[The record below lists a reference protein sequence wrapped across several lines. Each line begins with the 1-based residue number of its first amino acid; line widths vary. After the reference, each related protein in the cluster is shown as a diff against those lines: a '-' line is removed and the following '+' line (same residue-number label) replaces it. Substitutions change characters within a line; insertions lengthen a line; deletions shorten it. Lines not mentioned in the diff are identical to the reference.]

1 MSRFRILSN
10 LNIEGVAMLDQK
22 NLIQTLQ
29 HLMPDVRLIYLF
41 GSQVDGSATPS
52 SDIDVAVLLKKKLDP
67 VARFDIEQTVAIKLN
82 QDVDLVDLLTAST
95 VLQNQVIMSGEL
107 LFGSESEQT
116 QFEMQVMSMYQHLNE
131 ERADILQEYLK

>member
-1 MSRFRILSN
+1 
-10 LNIEGVAMLDQK
+10 MLDQK
-22 NLIQTLQ
+22 KLLQTLQ

-95 VLQNQVIMSGEL
+95 VLQNQIIMSGEL

>member
-1 MSRFRILSN
+1 
-10 LNIEGVAMLDQK
+10 MLDKK
-22 NLIQTLQ
+22 NLIRTLQ

-41 GSQVDGSATPS
+41 GSQADGSATPS

-107 LFGSESEQT
+107 LFGSESEQA

-131 ERADILQEYLK
+131 ERADILQEYSNSPACLRSQH

>member
-1 MSRFRILSN
+1 
-10 LNIEGVAMLDQK
+10 MLDKK

-41 GSQVDGSATPS
+41 GSQADGSATPS

-107 LFGSESEQT
+107 LFGSENEQT
-116 QFEMQVMSMYQHLNE
+116 QFEMQIMSMYQHLNE

>member
-1 MSRFRILSN
+1 
-10 LNIEGVAMLDQK
+10 MLDQK

-107 LFGSESEQT
+107 LFGSESEQA

>member
-1 MSRFRILSN
+1 MLDKKSLILS
-10 LNIEGVAMLDQK
+10 I
-22 NLIQTLQ
+22 Q

-41 GSQVDGSATPS
+41 GSQADGSATPS

-67 VARFDIEQTVAIKLN
+67 VTRFDLEQSLAIELN

-95 VLQNQVIMSGEL
+95 VLQNQVVMHGKL
-107 LFGSESEQT
+107 LFGSENEQT
-116 QFEMQVMSMYQHLNE
+116 KFEMQVMSMYQHLNE